1 MNTQML
7 IGGKQV
13 GASDGSVSQNINPS
27 TGKSIGTVP
36 AATKDDIDR
45 VLALAV
51 EGQKEWAEIPLYD
64 RIEIIYKFCD
74 LVEEKADEI
83 GMAACLEGGKLLRE
97 AVNEAKVMGYVFK
110 AFAESA
116 RNHNGVSFPRGTE
129 PRVKDDVLFTVNEPL
144 GIVACIVPFN
154 YPLELYAHK
163 VAPALL
169 MGNAVIIK
177 PSSYTPLAAS
187 IATNLLIE
195 AGVTP
200 NAVQYV
206 TGSGAKIGDW
216 LTTSPLVSA
225 ISLTGGTNAAV
236 HIIEKSAHNIPR
248 LFFELGGNDPLVIF
262 GDADIELAVSESL
275 GGRVT
280 NAGQICCCSKRFIVH
295 NSIKEVFTKK
305 LVEALSAIT
314 PKDAT
319 DPDAVMGPVVS
330 ESAAIEIIN
339 QIEKTVEQGAKCVF
353 GGTREG
359 AYVTPT
365 VLTGV
370 TPSMDVSNCMEIFG
384 PVFPIIGFDTMEE
397 AIEIANNTPYGL
409 QGGVITADMKTAMK
423 AAMQIQCGAVVING
437 SGNYRSAHQP
447 FGGYKLSGLGREGIL
462 TTLDEMSQAKT
473 ISFKGILA

>member
-1 MNTQML
+1 MI

-13 GASDGSVSQNINPS
+13 GASDGTVSQNINPS
-27 TGKSIGTVP
+27 TGQSIGTVP
-36 AATKDDIDR
+36 CATKDDIDQ
-45 VLALAV
+45 ALAFAV
-51 EGQKEWAEIPLYD
+51 AGQKEWAEIPLYE
-64 RIEIIYKFCD
+64 RIEIIYRFCE

-83 GMAACLEGGKLLRE
+83 GKAACLEGGKLLRE

-110 AFAESA
+110 AFAEGA

-144 GIVACIVPFN
+144 GVIACIVPFN

-187 IATNLLIE
+187 IVTNLLIE

-200 NAVQYV
+200 NAVQYI

-216 LTTSPLVSA
+216 LTTSPLVRA
-225 ISLTGGTNAAV
+225 ISLTGGTSAAV

-248 LFFELGGNDPLVIF
+248 LFFELGGNDPLIIF
-262 GDADIELAVSESL
+262 GDADIELAVSESI
-275 GGRVT
+275 GGRIT

-295 NSIKEVFTKK
+295 NSVKEAFTEK
-305 LVEALSAIT
+305 LVRVLEPIA
-314 PKDAT
+314 PKDAA

-330 ESAAIEIIN
+330 EAAATEIIN
-339 QIEKTVEQGAKCVF
+339 QVEKTVAQGAKCVL

-359 AYVTPT
+359 AYVAPT

-370 TPSMDVSNCMEIFG
+370 TSAMDIANAMEIFG
-384 PVFPIIGFDTMEE
+384 PVFPIIGFDTFEE
-397 AIEIANNTPYGL
+397 AIEIANGTPYGL

-423 AAMQIQCGAVVING
+423 AATQMQCGAVVING